1 MKWST
6 RARKGNFLGD
16 FSQESY
22 IAPELRLGGQSRRKD
37 LLGYPLLIWC
47 ALVTCPHLP
56 GSSQT
61 CASSLLFP
69 WWPLTG
75 PLLKGLSKW
84 NVQLTA
90 PILPLY
96 VKKLEENPNEVKEK
110 KKKTVLGIL
119 LCSSLYTNGMSG
131 HYTEN
136 IPTKWESIALIWP
149 SPKYSHIFFCSK
161 YTQLNL
167 WMEEMVVGN
176 WAESTGNNDS

>member
-1 MKWST
+1 MKHKGKK
-6 RARKGNFLGD
+6 RK
-16 FSQESY
+16 FSRRLF
-22 IAPELRLGGQSRRKD
+22 PGELHCTWVRLGGQSRRKD

-110 KKKTVLGIL
+110 KKKNSPWHTFVFFIIHQWDVRTLYWKHSHKVGIN
-119 LCSSLYTNGMSG
+119 CPNMAK
-131 HYTEN
+131 
-136 IPTKWESIALIWP
+136 P
-149 SPKYSHIFFCSK
+149 
-161 YTQLNL
+161 
-167 WMEEMVVGN
+167 
-176 WAESTGNNDS
+176 